1 MTIQPFFRRTMKS
14 FLFLALV
21 AISIPA
27 AHAQATAPHPAHPRP
42 KQPNPQVLAAIQL
55 EQQGRNAEAEQAWR
69 AISKAA
75 PSNPEPYA
83 HLGLLAA
90 RENRFDEA
98 IALYGKALK
107 IDPTTPGLRTNLAL
121 AEFKA
126 GKLKEA
132 AADFAIVVKQ
142 PNLPPAE
149 QQRARILL
157 GMAHYGLGEYK
168 AAIEPLREAAKLD
181 PSNLP
186 MRLSLAQSCLW
197 TRQLD
202 CVLDT
207 YKEIL
212 LINPD
217 SAEADMLAGE
227 ALDEKGD
234 NAGAVAQFQAAVKAD
249 PKLPNVH
256 FGLAYLLWAQKRYEE
271 AIPEFGAEL
280 ANDSTHAQ
288 SLLYL
293 GDTYVQLEQYD
304 KARESLEHS
313 LKLSDKEPLVHLDLG
328 IVYQETGDRD
338 AAVAELMKTIELAP
352 DEVNAHF
359 RLARLYQAM
368 GRKDEAKAEF
378 AKASSLNKKADK
390 ALYERISEANAKPSQ
405 TPAATPTP
413 QQH

>member
-1 MTIQPFFRRTMKS
+1 MG
-14 FLFLALV
+14 
-21 AISIPA
+21 
-27 AHAQATAPHPAHPRP
+27 
-42 KQPNPQVLAAIQL
+42 AIQL
-55 EQQGRNAEAEQAWR
+55 EQEGRNAEAEEAWK

-75 PSNPEPYA
+75 PANPEPYA

-90 RENRFDEA
+90 RQNRFDEA

-107 IDPTTPGLRTNLAL
+107 INPTTPGLRTNLAL
-121 AEFKA
+121 AEFK
-126 GKLKEA
+126 GGRLKEA
-132 AADFAIVVKQ
+132 AADFAIVLKQ
-142 PNLPPAE
+142 SKLPAAE

-168 AAIEPLREAAKLD
+168 EAVDPLREAAQLD

-186 MRLSLAQSCLW
+186 LRLSLAQSCLW

-234 NAGAVAQFQAAVKAD
+234 NAGAVAQFQAAVKAA

-280 ANDSTHAQ
+280 ANDPTHAQ

-293 GDTYVQLEQYD
+293 GDTYVQTEQYD
-304 KARESLEHS
+304 KAKDALERS
-313 LKLSDKEPLVHLDLG
+313 LKLNDKEPLVHLDLG
-328 IVYQETGDRD
+328 IVYQETGNRD
-338 AAVAELMKTIELAP
+338 GAVTELTKTIALEP
-352 DEVNAHF
+352 DYVNAHF

-368 GRKDEAKAEF
+368 GRKDEAKVEF

-390 ALYERISEANAKPSQ
+390 ALYERISEANAKPGEAG
-405 TPAATPTP
+405 AATPA
-413 QQH
+413 QEQH